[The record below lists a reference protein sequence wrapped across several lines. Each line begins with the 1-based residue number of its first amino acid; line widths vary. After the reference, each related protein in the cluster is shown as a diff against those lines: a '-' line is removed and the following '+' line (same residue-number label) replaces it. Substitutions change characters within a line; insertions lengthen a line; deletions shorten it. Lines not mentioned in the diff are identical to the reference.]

1 MHDNDLTSNPLR
13 FKAFGPGPFDDERL
27 GALVEILVQLDDRV
41 KELEQALTDMIVPP
55 SLPEDL

>member
-1 MHDNDLTSNPLR
+1 LR